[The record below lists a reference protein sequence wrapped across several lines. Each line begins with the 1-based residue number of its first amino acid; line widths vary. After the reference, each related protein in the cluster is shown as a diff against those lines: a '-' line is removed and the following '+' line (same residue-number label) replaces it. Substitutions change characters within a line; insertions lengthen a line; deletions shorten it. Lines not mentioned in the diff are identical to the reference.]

1 MQSCIGVRPTN
12 LALTTSDPRYNS
24 PGRWESLGPPS
35 IHHRYRTY
43 STFYALLASLWTSLV
58 FLLPTDRCVSRR
70 HIINETRKEPSC
82 WRKLLAKTKATR
94 VGAWPL
100 VSR

>member
-1 MQSCIGVRPTN
+1 MRSCIGVRPTN

-58 FLLPTDRCVSRR
+58 FLLPT
-70 HIINETRKEPSC
+70 
-82 WRKLLAKTKATR
+82 LLIDVFLVDISSTKREKNPAAGESSWPKPKATR
-94 VGAWPL
+94 VGA
-100 VSR
+100 